1 MRGILIGGGLPQGVS
16 WFKWECIYGKNGE
29 TSASKRA
36 PRPPPPPAPVLIPEE
51 RVKYDFFIRE

>member
-16 WFKWECIYGKNGE
+16 GIKWECIYGKNGE

-36 PRPPPPPAPVLIPEE
+36 PRTTLPVLIPEE
-51 RVKYDFFIRE
+51 RIK

>member
-16 WFKWECIYGKNGE
+16 GFKWECIYGKNGE

-36 PRPPPPPAPVLIPEE
+36 PRTPPLPVLIPEE
-51 RVKYDFFIRE
+51 RIK